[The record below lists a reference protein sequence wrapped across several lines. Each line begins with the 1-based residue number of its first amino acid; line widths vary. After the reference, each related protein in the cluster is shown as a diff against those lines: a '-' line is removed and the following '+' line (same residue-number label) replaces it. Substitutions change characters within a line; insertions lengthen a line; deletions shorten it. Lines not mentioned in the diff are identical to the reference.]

1 MACLSLEK
9 LTLLFSFHIH
19 LLQELSGIVDHF
31 LALKRLV
38 VKNNSKVICLNE
50 LNEHQMNLALKVIDL
65 DVLPMMTCLFVGPN
79 SSFSLQNLTE
89 LQIKQCEKLKIVF
102 STSIIRYLPQLL
114 TLRIEECNEL
124 KHIFEDDLENT
135 AKTCFPKLN
144 TIFVVKCN
152 KLKYVFPISIFREL
166 PHLVALVIREA
177 DELEEIFVSESD
189 DHKVEIPNLKLVVFE
204 NLPSLSHDQGIQFQ
218 AVKHRF
224 ILNCQKLSLTSASTL
239 DFEYDISDLFIGKF
253 GYAYGYGWELVQY
266 WRILYRQLKWKHRS
280 PDPQIHELLMKQL
293 HQFGEID
300 TAVKPSQVSEIS
312 VQEGTTT
319 SNAKRRTTSL
329 QEYGDGEMAISFPPI
344 SITRPLTTQ
353 EVHVN
358 NLQET
363 SNTIDDAVIKVTS
376 IVEEQFSKDVEFRVP
391 ESKLSPIIPSPQAF
405 QSPPMLSGG
414 DPSQIDEELVSSSS
428 ETNDKVSR
436 NDDAFKKVCSNIEE
450 QFPKVDDIIVFKSK
464 PSPSIT
470 TSVASQFP
478 PVPSKGVPSQ
488 KVEDFSSSLLV
499 KRELEQLLSKKHLDY
514 ENVSLLTDFFVKHP
528 SVRLKDTS
536 LSNRYKGYAYNC
548 LAELLKFLQ
557 THSVLDV
564 LGSSHSEFVELLQ
577 DVRKFGF
584 DKEWLDDIEKRV
596 LLPGLQ
602 VSQDALQKLLDSKHI
617 LTQHVE
623 DLKHQLC
630 HDPKIHICDRRTN

>member
-1 MACLSLEK
+1 
-9 LTLLFSFHIH
+9 
-19 LLQELSGIVDHF
+19 
-31 LALKRLV
+31 
-38 VKNNSKVICLNE
+38 
-50 LNEHQMNLALKVIDL
+50 MNLALKVIDL

-329 QEYGDGEMAISFPPI
+329 QE
-344 SITRPLTTQ
+344 
-353 EVHVN
+353 
-358 NLQET
+358 T

-414 DPSQIDEELVSSSS
+414 DPSQIDEEL
-428 ETNDKVSR
+428 EDL
-436 NDDAFKKVCSNIEE
+436 DDQMDMSYF
-450 QFPKVDDIIVFKSK
+450 
-464 PSPSIT
+464 
-470 TSVASQFP
+470 
-478 PVPSKGVPSQ
+478 
-488 KVEDFSSSLLV
+488 SLLLQ
-499 KRELEQLLSKKHLDY
+499 R
-514 ENVSLLTDFFVKHP
+514 P
-528 SVRLKDTS
+528 MI
-536 LSNRYKGYAYNC
+536 
-548 LAELLKFLQ
+548 KFLGMMML
-557 THSVLDV
+557 S
-564 LGSSHSEFVELLQ
+564 
-577 DVRKFGF
+577 RKYA
-584 DKEWLDDIEKRV
+584 
-596 LLPGLQ
+596 Q
-602 VSQDALQKLLDSKHI
+602 I
-617 LTQHVE
+617 LRNNF
-623 DLKHQLC
+623 LRLM
-630 HDPKIHICDRRTN
+630 IS